1 MIRFKVKENIVR
13 MRVSDAV
20 PVSGVVADQY
30 EGEYTI
36 VPKMEVQTMTTKNKM
51 MKENVTIEKIHIV
64 VAPNSA
70 GGNTVIIG
78 G

>member
-1 MIRFKVKENIVR
+1 MIRFKVKDNIVR

-20 PVSGVVADQY
+20 PVYGVVEDPY

-51 MKENVTIEKIHIV
+51 MQDNVKIEKIPV
-64 VAPNSA
+64 KLVPNSA